1 MSRLRPTINRLLSE
15 CLTGVLPH
23 QRPSYHRLLHF
34 LDVNLIFL
42 KEWLRDGEC
51 FERVL
56 SAVWGAAVEAL
67 SDIMQASIKAK
78 MPPGHFANLYGA
90 FRVLLNF
97 FYGDQV

>member
-1 MSRLRPTINRLLSE
+1 MSRLGPTVSRLLSE

-34 LDVNLIFL
+34 LDLNLIFL
-42 KEWLRDGEC
+42 KEWLSADNFDRALSSVWGSA
-51 FERVL
+51 VAAL
-56 SAVWGAAVEAL
+56 SA
-67 SDIMQASIKAK
+67 IMQASIKSK

-97 FYGDQV
+97 FYGDQVP